1 MTEASRSRKRYH
13 SQGTVDNAAKKKA
26 GLGIASLA
34 NALLA
39 GLIILVSMGLPVL
52 THDSRDIVVGP
63 LLALLIAPV
72 GIVIAAI
79 ALFKRSIRFGLAGLV
94 LNILFT
100 LISSLIILKAL
111 LAEVMKG
118 LSAVR

>member
-1 MTEASRSRKRYH
+1 
-13 SQGTVDNAAKKKA
+13 VDNAAKKKA